1 MSVASIIIVGVGGRG
16 CAALQHLQQ
25 HSLPDNISRIA
36 ISTDKRALNSVLCD
50 NRVLLSETIAN
61 GRSSGGNAE
70 LAAAAVR
77 DTEPALRQA
86 LCSADVIIMLTG
98 LGGGNGSGV
107 ATELAKLAA
116 DMAIPVLVF
125 ATLPFNFEGQRRAL
139 LAQQSLLTM
148 QQYGAAVV
156 ALPNDQLQRAL
167 GAATRLEQALDA
179 SNQFLL
185 VILQQLTAML
195 ADTGL
200 INMDFNDFLSVIK
213 QPGLALA
220 GAIETEQEDDLPA
233 ALQKLLL
240 NPLLQPQQL
249 SQAKAALLHIVAGKG
264 FSLQQFEALGLQLA
278 AELPNVALLL
288 QGLTLQPEADTKL
301 KLLLLAS
308 GISADCR
315 AKLLCV

>member
-1 MSVASIIIVGVGGRG
+1 MSAASIVMLGVGGRG

-36 ISTDKRALNSVLCD
+36 LSTDKRALNSVLCD
-50 NRVLLSETIAN
+50 NCILLGEAIAQ

-77 DTEPALRQA
+77 ETEPALRHA
-86 LCSADVIIMLTG
+86 LMGADVIIMLTG
-98 LGGGNGSGV
+98 LGGGNGSGA

-116 DMAIPVLVF
+116 DMAIPLLVF
-125 ATLPFNFEGQRRAL
+125 ATLPFNFEGKRRSL
-139 LAQQSLLTM
+139 LAQQSLQVL

-167 GAATRLEQALDA
+167 GATTRLEQALDA

-213 QPGLALA
+213 QPGLALT
-220 GAIETEQEDDLPA
+220 GAIETEQEQDLPA
-233 ALQKLLL
+233 VLQQLLL
-240 NPLLQPQQL
+240 NPLLQPAQL
-249 SQAKAALLHIVAGKG
+249 SQAKAALLHIVAGDD
-264 FSLQQFEALGLQLA
+264 FSLQQFEALGQQLA
-278 AELPNVALLL
+278 AELPNVSLLL
-288 QGLTLQPEADTKL
+288 QGLTLLPGKATKL

-308 GISADCR
+308 GISTDCSV
-315 AKLLCV
+315 KLHCV